1 MKYYSDVL
9 HSLFDTQDALEKAEA
24 EKKEKD
30 DEKVRQKENA
40 DKLKAEDKKRF
51 LELRERYFKASVEY
65 EAYFDKL
72 LNNYSFNTIMGWV
85 SEAATKKT
93 QTQTQ
98 IKTID
103 QTAESIFDA
112 CKSAKTVKT
121 AKTAREPENLGEIL
135 IRIFEDMQ

>member
-24 EKKEKD
+24 EKKKKD
-30 DEKVRQKENA
+30 DEKVRQKEIA

-51 LELRERYFKASVEY
+51 LELREKYFKVSDEY

-72 LNNYSFNTIMGWV
+72 LNSYSFNTIMSWV
-85 SEAATKKT
+85 SEEATKKT
-93 QTQTQ
+93 
-98 IKTID
+98 KTTD
-103 QTAESIFDA
+103 KVAESIFDA
-112 CKSAKTVKT
+112 CKSAKT
-121 AKTAREPENLGEIL
+121 AKTAHEPENLGEIL

>member
-9 HSLFDTQDALEKAEA
+9 NTLFDTQDALEKAEA
-24 EKKEKD
+24 EKKKKD
-30 DEKVRQKENA
+30 YEKVRQKEIA

-51 LELRERYFKASVEY
+51 LELREKYFKVSDEY

-72 LNNYSFNTIMGWV
+72 LNSYSFNTIMSWV

-93 QTQTQ
+93 KITD
-98 IKTID
+98 KM
-103 QTAESIFDA
+103 AESIFDD
-112 CKSAKTVKT
+112 CKPAKT

>member
-51 LELRERYFKASVEY
+51 LELREKYFKTSVEY

-98 IKTID
+98 TID

-112 CKSAKTVKT
+112 CKSAKIVKT
-121 AKTAREPENLGEIL
+121 TKTAREPENLGEIL

>member
-51 LELRERYFKASVEY
+51 LELREKYFKASVEY
-65 EAYFDKL
+65 EAYFNKL
-72 LNNYSFNTIMGWV
+72 LDSYSFSTIMSWV

-93 QTQTQ
+93 QTQIQ
-98 IKTID
+98 TIN
-103 QTAESIFDA
+103 QTAESVFDA
-112 CKSAKTVKT
+112 CKSAKTAKT
-121 AKTAREPENLGEIL
+121 AKTAREPENLEEL
-135 IRIFEDMQ
+135 KR

>member
-24 EKKEKD
+24 EKKKKD
-30 DEKVRQKENA
+30 YEKVRQKEIA

-51 LELRERYFKASVEY
+51 LELREKYFKVSDEY

-72 LNNYSFNTIMGWV
+72 LNSYSFNTIMSWV

-93 QTQTQ
+93 
-98 IKTID
+98 KTTD
-103 QTAESIFDA
+103 KTAESIFDA
-112 CKSAKTVKT
+112 CKSVKT
-121 AKTAREPENLGEIL
+121 AKTAHEPENLGEIL

>member
-9 HSLFDTQDALEKAEA
+9 NTLFDTQDALEKAEA
-24 EKKEKD
+24 EKKKKD
-30 DEKVRQKENA
+30 DEKVRQKEIA

-51 LELRERYFKASVEY
+51 LELREKYFKVSDEY

-72 LNNYSFNTIMGWV
+72 LNSYSFNTIMSWV

-93 QTQTQ
+93 
-98 IKTID
+98 KTTD
-103 QTAESIFDA
+103 KMAESIFDT
-112 CKSAKTVKT
+112 CKSAKT

>member
-1 MKYYSDVL
+1 MKYYSDIL

-30 DEKVRQKENA
+30 DEKVRQKEIA
-40 DKLKAEDKKRF
+40 DKLKADDKKRF
-51 LELRERYFKASVEY
+51 LELREKYFKVSDEY

-72 LNNYSFNTIMGWV
+72 LNSYSFNTIMSWV

-93 QTQTQ
+93 KITD
-98 IKTID
+98 K
-103 QTAESIFDA
+103 TAESIFDA
-112 CKSAKTVKT
+112 CKSAKT

>member
-24 EKKEKD
+24 EKKKKD
-30 DEKVRQKENA
+30 YEKVRQKEIA
-40 DKLKAEDKKRF
+40 DKLKAEDKKRL
-51 LELRERYFKASVEY
+51 LELREKYFKVSDEY

-72 LNNYSFNTIMGWV
+72 LNSYSFNTIMSWV
-85 SEAATKKT
+85 YEAATKKT
-93 QTQTQ
+93 
-98 IKTID
+98 KTTD
-103 QTAESIFDA
+103 KRAESIVDA
-112 CKSAKTVKT
+112 CKSAKT

>member
-30 DEKVRQKENA
+30 DEKARQKEIA

-51 LELRERYFKASVEY
+51 LELREKYFKVSDEY

-72 LNNYSFNTIMGWV
+72 LNNYSFNTIMSWV
-85 SEAATKKT
+85 SEAATKKA
-93 QTQTQ
+93 
-98 IKTID
+98 KTTD
-103 QTAESIFDA
+103 KTAESIFDA
-112 CKSAKTVKT
+112 YKSAKT

>member
-9 HSLFDTQDALEKAEA
+9 NTLFDTQDALEKAEA
-24 EKKEKD
+24 EKKKKD
-30 DEKVRQKENA
+30 DEKVRQKEIA

-51 LELRERYFKASVEY
+51 LELREKYFKVSDEY

-72 LNNYSFNTIMGWV
+72 LNNYSFNTIMSWV

-93 QTQTQ
+93 
-98 IKTID
+98 KTTD
-103 QTAESIFDA
+103 NTAESIFDA
-112 CKSAKTVKT
+112 CKSAKT
-121 AKTAREPENLGEIL
+121 AKMAREPENLGEIL

>member
-24 EKKEKD
+24 EKKKKD
-30 DEKVRQKENA
+30 DEKVRQKEIA

-51 LELRERYFKASVEY
+51 LELREKYFKVSNEY
-65 EAYFDKL
+65 GAYFDKL
-72 LNNYSFNTIMGWV
+72 LNSYSFNTIMSWV

-93 QTQTQ
+93 KITD
-98 IKTID
+98 K
-103 QTAESIFDA
+103 TAESIFDA
-112 CKSAKTVKT
+112 CKSAKI